1 MTIKTN
7 DNFFGNYEQDKKLA
21 KNREKEFSLTLSDY
35 VAKGGKF
42 LSFLPD
48 SQGKYDDLIIS
59 TRMQDDG
66 LCVQTGNFIGSFSHN
81 GIDIEINSRFSN
93 KFLERMLNFAN
104 DIYIDDV
111 SIGKS
116 IDAKENLSKIII
128 YYLFIQTLECAFL
141 LGLPKEYKDKSY
153 HEAKVMGKVDVAKF
167 IKNDIPFAGKI
178 SSANRE
184 RQDIG
189 DIVLVL
195 HKALKI
201 VQKEAKGL
209 IRPVVNALNYLSEIR
224 ESRLVTPNVVHNA
237 LNSKALHNPIYAPY
251 KKVLE
256 YAKLIIENED
266 AGTKS
271 NGKQNLGFLVDVA
284 ELFEIY
290 MCKLLQ
296 KEFKD
301 WSVTS
306 PKIELYKDNFFERKI
321 IPDIVM
327 SNSDKVLVFDTK
339 YKRMNMRG
347 KDQYGLGDVDRN
359 DFFQINTYM
368 SYYKNQGKNIVAG
381 GLLYPMEK
389 FSRDRCHSHSW
400 FGNLNTKFIV
410 DGIELVNLNESSIEE
425 IKIKE
430 NEFISRVK
438 EYIYQFKDIKLS

>member
-1 MTIKTN
+1 MAIKIS

-21 KNREKEFSLTLSDY
+21 KNREKEFSLTLSGY

-48 SQGKYDDLIIS
+48 SQGKDDELIIS

-66 LCVQTGNFIGSFSHN
+66 FYVQTGNFIGSFSHN

-128 YYLFIQTLECAFL
+128 YYLFIQTLERAFL
-141 LGLPKEYKDKSY
+141 LGLPKGYKDKSH

-167 IKNDIPFAGKI
+167 IKTDVPFAGKI

-195 HKALKI
+195 YKALKI

-224 ESRLVTPNVVHNA
+224 ESRLVTPNIVHNA

-256 YAKLIIENED
+256 YAKLIIENEK
-266 AGTKS
+266 AGIKGT
-271 NGKQNLGFLVDVA
+271 GKQNLGFIVNVA

-290 MCKLLQ
+290 MRKLLQ

-306 PKIELYKDNFFERKI
+306 PKIELYKDKFFTRKI

-327 SNSDKVLVFDTK
+327 SSGDKVLVFDTK
-339 YKRMNMRG
+339 YKRMNMQG

-368 SYYKNQGKNIVAG
+368 SYYQNQGKNIVAG

-389 FSRDRCHSHSW
+389 FSRDRCHSYSW
-400 FGNLNTKFIV
+400 LGNLNTKFIV

-438 EYIYQFKDIKLS
+438 DIKL

>member
-1 MTIKTN
+1 MAIKIS

-48 SQGKYDDLIIS
+48 SQDKDDELIIS

-66 LCVQTGNFIGSFSHN
+66 LYVQTGNFIGSFSHN
-81 GIDIEINSRFSN
+81 GIDIEISSRFSN

-104 DIYIDDV
+104 DIYVDDV
-111 SIGKS
+111 SLGKS

-128 YYLFIQTLECAFL
+128 YYLFIQTLERAFL

-167 IKNDIPFAGKI
+167 IKNNIPFAGKI

-184 RQDIG
+184 RQDTG

-256 YAKLIIENED
+256 YASLIIENEK
-266 AGTKS
+266 AGIKGT
-271 NGKQNLGFLVDVA
+271 GKQNLGFIVNVA

-290 MCKLLQ
+290 MRKLLQ

-301 WSVTS
+301 WSVAS
-306 PKIELYKDNFFERKI
+306 PKIELYKDKFFERKI

-368 SYYKNQGKNIVAG
+368 SYYQNQGKNIVAG

-389 FSRDRCHSHSW
+389 FSRDRCHSYSW
-400 FGNLNTKFIV
+400 FENLNTKFIV
-410 DGIELVNLNESSIEE
+410 DGIELANLNESSIDE

-430 NEFISRVK
+430 NEFISR
-438 EYIYQFKDIKLS
+438 IKDIKL

>member
-1 MTIKTN
+1 MAIVTN
-7 DNFFGNYEQDKKLA
+7 DNFFGNYEQDKKLQ
-21 KNREKEFSLTLSDY
+21 KKEKSEFSLTLSDY
-35 VAKGGKF
+35 TANGGKF

-48 SQGKYDDLIIS
+48 SKEKEDELIIN

-66 LCVQTGNFIGSFSHN
+66 LYVQTGNYIGSFSHN
-81 GIDIEINSRFSN
+81 DIDIEINSRFSN
-93 KFLERMLNFAN
+93 KFLERMLNYAN

-111 SIGKS
+111 SLGKS
-116 IDAKENLSKIII
+116 VDAKENLSKIII
-128 YYLFIQTLECAFL
+128 YYLFIQTLERAFL
-141 LGLPKEYKDKSY
+141 LGLPKEYKDKNY

-167 IKNDIPFAGKI
+167 IKSDIPFTGKI
-178 SSANRE
+178 SSTNRE
-184 RQDIG
+184 RQDMG
-189 DIVLVL
+189 DIVLLL

-201 VQKEAKGL
+201 VQKESKEL
-209 IRPVVNALNYLSEIR
+209 IKPVINTLSYLNEIR
-224 ESRLVTPNVVHNA
+224 EPRLVTPNVIHNA
-237 LNSKALHNPIYAPY
+237 LNSKALHNPIYTPY

-290 MCKLLQ
+290 IRKLLQ

-306 PKIELYKDNFFERKI
+306 PKIELYKDKFFARKI

-327 SNSDKVLVFDTK
+327 SSGDQVLVFDTK
-339 YKRMNMRG
+339 YKRMNMQG

-368 SYYKNQGKNIVAG
+368 SYYQNQGKNVIAG
-381 GLLYPMEK
+381 GLLYPMDK
-389 FSRDRCHSHSW
+389 FSRDRCHNHSW
-400 FGNLNTKFIV
+400 FENLNTKFIV
-410 DGIELVNLNESSIEE
+410 DGIELTNLNEPSIDD
-425 IKIKE
+425 IKNKE
-430 NEFISRVK
+430 NEFISRIK
-438 EYIYQFKDIKLS
+438 EYIY

>member
-1 MTIKTN
+1 
-7 DNFFGNYEQDKKLA
+7 
-21 KNREKEFSLTLSDY
+21 
-35 VAKGGKF
+35 
-42 LSFLPD
+42 
-48 SQGKYDDLIIS
+48 
-59 TRMQDDG
+59 MQDDG
-66 LCVQTGNFIGSFSHN
+66 LYVQTGNFIGSFSHN

-104 DIYIDDV
+104 DIYVDDV
-111 SIGKS
+111 SLGKS
-116 IDAKENLSKIII
+116 IDAKKNFSKIVI
-128 YYLFIQTLECAFL
+128 YYLFIQTLERAFL
-141 LGLPKEYKDKSY
+141 LGLPKKYKDKSY
-153 HEAKVMGKVDVAKF
+153 HEAKVMGKVDMAKF

-189 DIVLVL
+189 DIVLLL
-195 HKALKI
+195 HKTLKI
-201 VQKEAKGL
+201 VQKESKEL
-209 IRPVVNALNYLSEIR
+209 IRPVINALSCLNEIR
-224 ESRLVTPNVVHNA
+224 EPRLITPNVIHNA
-237 LNSKALHNPIYAPY
+237 LNSKALHNPIYTPY

-256 YAKLIIENED
+256 YAKLIIEN
-266 AGTKS
+266 TKS
-271 NGKQNLGFLVDVA
+271 NGKQNFGFLVDVA

-290 MCKLLQ
+290 IRKLLQ

-306 PKIELYKDNFFERKI
+306 PKIELYKDKFFARKI

-327 SNSDKVLVFDTK
+327 SSGDKVLVFDTK

-368 SYYKNQGKNIVAG
+368 SYYQNQSKKVIAG
-381 GLLYPMEK
+381 GLLYPMEM

-400 FGNLNTKFIV
+400 FENLNTKFIV
-410 DGIELVNLNESSIEE
+410 DGIELTNLNEPSIDE

-430 NEFISRVK
+430 NKFISRIK
-438 EYIYQFKDIKLS
+438 EYIY

>member
-1 MTIKTN
+1 MAIVVN
-7 DNFFGNYEQDKKLA
+7 DNFCGNYEQDKKLQ
-21 KNREKEFSLTLSDY
+21 KKEKTEYSLTLSDY
-35 VAKGGKF
+35 TANGGKF

-48 SQGKYDDLIIS
+48 SKEKEDELIIN

-66 LCVQTGNFIGSFSHN
+66 LYVQTGNFIGSFSHN

-104 DIYIDDV
+104 DIYVDDV
-111 SIGKS
+111 SLGKS
-116 IDAKENLSKIII
+116 IDAKKNLSKIVI
-128 YYLFIQTLECAFL
+128 YYLFIQTLERAFL
-141 LGLPKEYKDKSY
+141 LGLPKEYKDKNY
-153 HEAKVMGKVDVAKF
+153 HEAKVMSKVDMAKF

-195 HKALKI
+195 YKALKI
-201 VQKEAKGL
+201 VQKESKEL
-209 IRPVVNALNYLSEIR
+209 IKPVINALSYLNEIR
-224 ESRLVTPNVVHNA
+224 GPRLVTPNVIHNA
-237 LNSKALHNPIYAPY
+237 LNSKALHNPIYTPY

-256 YAKLIIENED
+256 YAKLIIEN
-266 AGTKS
+266 TKS
-271 NGKQNLGFLVDVA
+271 NGKQNFGFLVDVA

-290 MCKLLQ
+290 IRKLLQ

-306 PKIELYKDNFFERKI
+306 PKIELYKDKFFARKI

-327 SNSDKVLVFDTK
+327 SSGDKVLVFDTK

-368 SYYKNQGKNIVAG
+368 SYYQNQSKKVIAG
-381 GLLYPMEK
+381 GLLYPMEM

-400 FGNLNTKFIV
+400 FENLNTKFIV
-410 DGIELVNLNESSIEE
+410 DGIELTNLNEPSIDE

-430 NEFISRVK
+430 NKFISRIK
-438 EYIYQFKDIKLS
+438 EYIY

>member
-1 MTIKTN
+1 MAIVIN
-7 DNFFGNYEQDKKLA
+7 DNFFGNYEQDKKLQ
-21 KNREKEFSLTLSDY
+21 KKEKTEFSLTLSEY
-35 VAKGGKF
+35 VANGGKF

-48 SQGKYDDLIIS
+48 SKEKEDEFIIS
-59 TRMQDDG
+59 TKKQDDG
-66 LCVQTGNFIGSFSHN
+66 LYVQAGNFIGSFIHN

-104 DIYIDDV
+104 DIYVDDV
-111 SIGKS
+111 SLGKS
-116 IDAKENLSKIII
+116 IDAKKNLSRIVI
-128 YYLFIQTLECAFL
+128 YYLFIQALERAFL

-153 HEAKVMGKVDVAKF
+153 HEAKVMGKVDMAKF
-167 IKNDIPFAGKI
+167 IKKDVPFAGKI
-178 SSANRE
+178 SSTNRE

-189 DIVLVL
+189 DIVLLL

-201 VQKEAKGL
+201 VQKESKEL
-209 IRPVVNALNYLSEIR
+209 IKPVINTLSYLNEIR
-224 ESRLVTPNVVHNA
+224 ESRLVTPNVIHNA

-266 AGTKS
+266 SGTKS

-290 MCKLLQ
+290 IRKLLQ

-306 PKIELYKDNFFERKI
+306 PKIELYKDKFFARKI

-327 SNSDKVLVFDTK
+327 GSGDQVLVFDTK
-339 YKRMNMRG
+339 YKRMNMQG

-368 SYYKNQGKNIVAG
+368 SYYQNQGKNVIAG
-381 GLLYPMEK
+381 GLLYPMNK
-389 FSRDRCHSHSW
+389 FSIDRCHSHSW
-400 FGNLNTKFIV
+400 FENLNTKFIV
-410 DGIELVNLNESSIEE
+410 DGIELTNLNEPSIDK

-430 NEFISRVK
+430 NEFISRIK
-438 EYIYQFKDIKLS
+438 EYIY

>member
-1 MTIKTN
+1 MAIKIS

-21 KNREKEFSLTLSDY
+21 KNREKEFSLTLSGY

-42 LSFLPD
+42 ISFLPD
-48 SQGKYDDLIIS
+48 SQGKDDELIIS

-66 LCVQTGNFIGSFSHN
+66 FYVQTGNFIGSFSHN

-128 YYLFIQTLECAFL
+128 YYLFIQTLERAFL
-141 LGLPKEYKDKSY
+141 LGLPKGYKDKSH

-167 IKNDIPFAGKI
+167 IKTDVPFAGKI

-184 RQDIG
+184 RQDID

-195 HKALKI
+195 YKALKI
-201 VQKEAKGL
+201 VQKEAEGL

-256 YAKLIIENED
+256 YAKLIIENEK
-266 AGTKS
+266 AGIKGT
-271 NGKQNLGFLVDVA
+271 GKQNLGFIVNVA

-290 MCKLLQ
+290 MRKLLQ

-306 PKIELYKDNFFERKI
+306 PKIELYKDKFFTRKI

-327 SNSDKVLVFDTK
+327 SSGDKVLVFDTK
-339 YKRMNMRG
+339 YKRMNMQG

-368 SYYKNQGKNIVAG
+368 SYYQNQGKNIVAG

-389 FSRDRCHSHSW
+389 FSRDRCHSYSW
-400 FGNLNTKFIV
+400 LENLNTKFIV

-438 EYIYQFKDIKLS
+438 DIKL

>member
-1 MTIKTN
+1 MAIKIS

-21 KNREKEFSLTLSDY
+21 KNREKEFILTLSDY

-48 SQGKYDDLIIS
+48 SQGKDDELIIS

-66 LCVQTGNFIGSFSHN
+66 LYVQTGNFIGSFSHN

-111 SIGKS
+111 SLGKS
-116 IDAKENLSKIII
+116 IDAKKNLSKIVIH
-128 YYLFIQTLECAFL
+128 YLFIQALERVFL

-153 HEAKVMGKVDVAKF
+153 HEAKVMGKVDMAKF
-167 IKNDIPFAGKI
+167 IKKDVPFAGKI
-178 SSANRE
+178 SSTNRE
-184 RQDIG
+184 RQEIG

-201 VQKEAKGL
+201 VQKESKEL
-209 IRPVVNALNYLSEIR
+209 IKPVINTLSYLNEIR
-224 ESRLVTPNVVHNA
+224 EPRFVTPNVVHNA
-237 LNSKALHNPIYAPY
+237 LNSKALHNPIYTPY

-256 YAKLIIENED
+256 YASLIIENED

-290 MCKLLQ
+290 MRKLLQ

-301 WSVTS
+301 WSVNS
-306 PKIELYKDNFFERKI
+306 PKIELYKDKFFARKI

-327 SNSDKVLVFDTK
+327 SSGDKVLVFDTK

-347 KDQYGLGDVDRN
+347 KDQYGLGDIDRN

-368 SYYKNQGKNIVAG
+368 SYYQNQGKNVVVG
-381 GLLYPMEK
+381 GLLYPMDK
-389 FSRDRCHSHSW
+389 FSKDRCHSYSW

-410 DGIELVNLNESSIEE
+410 DGIELANLNESSIDE

-430 NEFISRVK
+430 NEFISRIK
-438 EYIYQFKDIKLS
+438 EYIY

>member
-1 MTIKTN
+1 MAIVIN
-7 DNFFGNYEQDKKLA
+7 DNFFGNYEQDKKLQ
-21 KNREKEFSLTLSDY
+21 KKEKTEFSLTLSEY
-35 VAKGGKF
+35 VANGGKF

-48 SQGKYDDLIIS
+48 SKEKEDEFIIS
-59 TRMQDDG
+59 TKKQDDG
-66 LCVQTGNFIGSFSHN
+66 LYVQTGNFIGSFIHN

-104 DIYIDDV
+104 DIYVDDV
-111 SIGKS
+111 SLGKS
-116 IDAKENLSKIII
+116 IDAKKNLSRIVI
-128 YYLFIQTLECAFL
+128 YYLFIQALERAFL

-153 HEAKVMGKVDVAKF
+153 HEAKVMGKVDMAKF
-167 IKNDIPFAGKI
+167 IKKDVPFAGKI
-178 SSANRE
+178 SSTNRE

-189 DIVLVL
+189 DIVLLL

-201 VQKEAKGL
+201 VQKESKEL
-209 IRPVVNALNYLSEIR
+209 IKPVINTLSYLNEIR
-224 ESRLVTPNVVHNA
+224 EPRLVTPNVIHNA

-266 AGTKS
+266 SGTKS

-290 MCKLLQ
+290 IRKLLQ

-306 PKIELYKDNFFERKI
+306 PKIELYKDKFFARKI

-327 SNSDKVLVFDTK
+327 SHGDKVLVFDTK
-339 YKRMNMRG
+339 YKRMSMLG

-368 SYYKNQGKNIVAG
+368 SYYQNQGRNVIAG
-381 GLLYPMEK
+381 GLLYPMNK
-389 FSRDRCHSHSW
+389 FSIDRCHSHYW
-400 FGNLNTKFIV
+400 FENLNTKFIV
-410 DGIELVNLNESSIEE
+410 DGIELTNLNEPSIDE

-430 NEFISRVK
+430 NEFISRIK
-438 EYIYQFKDIKLS
+438 EYIY

>member
-1 MTIKTN
+1 MAIVIN
-7 DNFFGNYEQDKKLA
+7 DNFFGNYEQDKKLQ
-21 KNREKEFSLTLSDY
+21 KKEKTEFSLTLSEY
-35 VAKGGKF
+35 VANGGKF

-48 SQGKYDDLIIS
+48 SKEKEDEFIIS
-59 TRMQDDG
+59 TKKQDDG
-66 LCVQTGNFIGSFSHN
+66 LYVQTGNFIGSFIHN

-104 DIYIDDV
+104 DIYVDDV
-111 SIGKS
+111 SLGKS
-116 IDAKENLSKIII
+116 IDAKKNLSRIVI
-128 YYLFIQTLECAFL
+128 YYLFIQALERAFL

-153 HEAKVMGKVDVAKF
+153 HEAKVMGKVDMAKF
-167 IKNDIPFAGKI
+167 IKKDVPFAGKI
-178 SSANRE
+178 SSTNRE

-189 DIVLVL
+189 DIVLLL

-201 VQKEAKGL
+201 VQKESKEL
-209 IRPVVNALNYLSEIR
+209 IKPVINTLSYLNEIR
-224 ESRLVTPNVVHNA
+224 EPRLVTPNVIHNA

-266 AGTKS
+266 SGTKS

-290 MCKLLQ
+290 IRKLLQ

-306 PKIELYKDNFFERKI
+306 PKIELYKDKFFARKI
-321 IPDIVM
+321 ISDIVM
-327 SNSDKVLVFDTK
+327 SNGDKVLVFDTK
-339 YKRMNMRG
+339 YKRMSMLG

-368 SYYKNQGKNIVAG
+368 SYYQNQGRNVIAG
-381 GLLYPMEK
+381 GLLYPMNK
-389 FSRDRCHSHSW
+389 FSIDRCHSHYW
-400 FGNLNTKFIV
+400 FENLNTKFIV
-410 DGIELVNLNESSIEE
+410 DGIELTNLNEPSIDE

-430 NEFISRVK
+430 NEFISRIK
-438 EYIYQFKDIKLS
+438 EYIY

>member
-1 MTIKTN
+1 MAILKN
-7 DNFFGNYEQDKKLA
+7 YNFFVNYEQDKKLQ
-21 KNREKEFSLTLSDY
+21 KKEKAEFSLTLSDY
-35 VAKGGKF
+35 TANGGKF

-48 SQGKYDDLIIS
+48 SKEKEDELIIN

-66 LCVQTGNFIGSFSHN
+66 LYVQTGNYIGSFSHN

-111 SIGKS
+111 SLGKS
-116 IDAKENLSKIII
+116 IDAKKNLSKIVI
-128 YYLFIQTLECAFL
+128 YYLFIQALERVFL

-153 HEAKVMGKVDVAKF
+153 HEAKVMGKVDMAKF
-167 IKNDIPFAGKI
+167 IKKDIPFAGKI
-178 SSANRE
+178 SSTNRE
-184 RQDIG
+184 RQEIG

-201 VQKEAKGL
+201 VQKESKEL
-209 IRPVVNALNYLSEIR
+209 IKQVINTLSYLNEIR
-224 ESRLVTPNVVHNA
+224 EPRFVTPNVVHNA
-237 LNSKALHNPIYAPY
+237 LNSKALHNPIYTPY

-256 YAKLIIENED
+256 YASLIIENED

-290 MCKLLQ
+290 MRKLLQ
-296 KEFKD
+296 KEFKG
-301 WSVTS
+301 WSVNS
-306 PKIELYKDNFFERKI
+306 PKIELYKDKFFERKI

-327 SNSDKVLVFDTK
+327 SSSDKVLVFDTK
-339 YKRMNMRG
+339 YKRMNMHG

-368 SYYKNQGKNIVAG
+368 SYYQNQGKNVIAG
-381 GLLYPMEK
+381 GLLYPMDK
-389 FSRDRCHSHSW
+389 FSRDVCHSHSW
-400 FGNLNTKFIV
+400 FENLNTKFIV
-410 DGIELVNLNESSIEE
+410 DGIELTNLSESSIEE

-430 NEFISRVK
+430 NEFISRIK
-438 EYIYQFKDIKLS
+438 EYIY

>member
-1 MTIKTN
+1 MAIKIS

-21 KNREKEFSLTLSDY
+21 KNREKEFILTLSDY
-35 VAKGGKF
+35 VSKGGKF

-48 SQGKYDDLIIS
+48 SQGKDDELIIS

-66 LCVQTGNFIGSFSHN
+66 LYVQTGNFIGSFSHN

-111 SIGKS
+111 SLGKS

-128 YYLFIQTLECAFL
+128 YYLFIQTLERAFL
-141 LGLPKEYKDKSY
+141 LGLPKGYKDKSY

-167 IKNDIPFAGKI
+167 IKTDISFGGKI
-178 SSANRE
+178 SSTNRE

-195 HKALKI
+195 YKALKI
-201 VQKEAKGL
+201 VQKEAKEL
-209 IRPVVNALNYLSEIR
+209 IKPVVNALNYLCEIR
-224 ESRLVTPNVVHNA
+224 ESRLVTPSVVHNA
-237 LNSKALHNPIYAPY
+237 LNSKSLHNPIYAPY

-256 YAKLIIENED
+256 YASLIIENEK
-266 AGTKS
+266 AGIKGT
-271 NGKQNLGFLVDVA
+271 GRQNLGFIVNVA

-290 MCKLLQ
+290 MRKLLQ

-306 PKIELYKDNFFERKI
+306 PKIELYKDKFFARKI
-321 IPDIVM
+321 IPDIVIG
-327 SNSDKVLVFDTK
+327 SGDKVLVFDTK
-339 YKRMNMRG
+339 YKRMNMQG

-368 SYYKNQGKNIVAG
+368 SYYQNQGKNVIAG
-381 GLLYPMEK
+381 GLLYPMDK
-389 FSRDRCHSHSW
+389 FSRDGCHSHSW
-400 FGNLNTKFIV
+400 FDNLNTKFIV
-410 DGIELVNLNESSIEE
+410 DGIELANLSEFSIEE

-430 NEFISRVK
+430 NELISRIK
-438 EYIYQFKDIKLS
+438 EYIY

>member
-1 MTIKTN
+1 MAIVIN
-7 DNFFGNYEQDKKLA
+7 DNFFGNYEQDKKLQ
-21 KNREKEFSLTLSDY
+21 KKEKTEFSLTLSEY
-35 VAKGGKF
+35 VANGGKF
-42 LSFLPD
+42 LSFLPESKEKED
-48 SQGKYDDLIIS
+48 ELIIS

-66 LCVQTGNFIGSFSHN
+66 LYVQTGNFIGSFSHN
-81 GIDIEINSRFSN
+81 GIDIEISSRFSN

-104 DIYIDDV
+104 NIYVDDV
-111 SIGKS
+111 SLGKS
-116 IDAKENLSKIII
+116 IDAKKNLSKIVI
-128 YYLFIQTLECAFL
+128 YYLFIQTLERAFL

-153 HEAKVMGKVDVAKF
+153 HEAKVMGKVDMAKF
-167 IKNDIPFAGKI
+167 IKKDVPFAGKI
-178 SSANRE
+178 SSTNRE

-189 DIVLVL
+189 NIVLVL

-201 VQKEAKGL
+201 VQKESKEL
-209 IRPVVNALNYLSEIR
+209 IKPVINTLSYLNETR
-224 ESRLVTPNVVHNA
+224 ESRLVTPNVINNA
-237 LNSKALHNPIYAPY
+237 LNSRALYNPIYAPY
-251 KKVLE
+251 KKILE

-266 AGTKS
+266 TGTKS

-290 MCKLLQ
+290 IRKLLQ

-306 PKIELYKDNFFERKI
+306 PKIELYKDKFFARKI

-327 SNSDKVLVFDTK
+327 SSGDKVLVFDTK
-339 YKRMNMRG
+339 YKRMNIRG

-368 SYYKNQGKNIVAG
+368 SYYQNQGKKVIAG
-381 GLLYPMEK
+381 GLLYPMDK

-400 FGNLNTKFIV
+400 FENLNTKFIV
-410 DGIELVNLNESSIEE
+410 DGIELTNLNGPSIEE

-430 NEFISRVK
+430 NEFISRIK
-438 EYIYQFKDIKLS
+438 EYIY

>member
-1 MTIKTN
+1 MAIKIS

-21 KNREKEFSLTLSDY
+21 KNREKEFILTLSDY
-35 VAKGGKF
+35 VSKGGKF

-48 SQGKYDDLIIS
+48 SQGKDDELIIS

-66 LCVQTGNFIGSFSHN
+66 LYVQTGNFIGSFSHN

-111 SIGKS
+111 SLGKS

-128 YYLFIQTLECAFL
+128 YYLFIQTLERAFL
-141 LGLPKEYKDKSY
+141 LGLPKGYKDKSY

-167 IKNDIPFAGKI
+167 IKTDISFGGKI
-178 SSANRE
+178 SSTNRE

-195 HKALKI
+195 YKALKI
-201 VQKEAKGL
+201 VQKEAKEL
-209 IRPVVNALNYLSEIR
+209 IKPVVNALNYLCEIR
-224 ESRLVTPNVVHNA
+224 ESRLVTPSVVHNA
-237 LNSKALHNPIYAPY
+237 LNSKSLHNPIYAPY

-256 YAKLIIENED
+256 YASLIIENEK
-266 AGTKS
+266 AGIKGT
-271 NGKQNLGFLVDVA
+271 GRQNLGFIVNVA

-290 MCKLLQ
+290 MRKLLQ

-306 PKIELYKDNFFERKI
+306 PKIELYKDKFFARKI
-321 IPDIVM
+321 IPDIVIG
-327 SNSDKVLVFDTK
+327 SGDKVLVFDTK
-339 YKRMNMRG
+339 YKRMNMQG

-359 DFFQINTYM
+359 AFFQINTYI
-368 SYYKNQGKNIVAG
+368 SYYQNQGKNVIAG
-381 GLLYPMEK
+381 GLLYPMDK
-389 FSRDRCHSHSW
+389 FSRDGCHSHSW
-400 FGNLNTKFIV
+400 FDNLNTKFIV
-410 DGIELVNLNESSIEE
+410 DGIELANLSEFSIEE

-430 NEFISRVK
+430 NELISRIK
-438 EYIYQFKDIKLS
+438 EYIY

>member
-1 MTIKTN
+1 MAIVTN
-7 DNFFGNYEQDKKLA
+7 DNFFGNYEQDKKLQ
-21 KNREKEFSLTLSDY
+21 KKEKSEFSLTLSDY
-35 VAKGGKF
+35 TANGGKF

-48 SQGKYDDLIIS
+48 SKEKEDELIIN

-66 LCVQTGNFIGSFSHN
+66 LYVQTGNYIGSFSHN
-81 GIDIEINSRFSN
+81 DIDIEINSRFSN
-93 KFLERMLNFAN
+93 KFLERMLNYAN

-111 SIGKS
+111 SLGKS
-116 IDAKENLSKIII
+116 VDAKENLSKIII
-128 YYLFIQTLECAFL
+128 YYLFIQTLERAFL
-141 LGLPKEYKDKSY
+141 LGLPKEYKDKNY

-167 IKNDIPFAGKI
+167 IKSDIPFAGKI
-178 SSANRE
+178 SSTNRE
-184 RQDIG
+184 RQDMG
-189 DIVLVL
+189 DIVLLL

-201 VQKEAKGL
+201 VQKESKEL
-209 IRPVVNALNYLSEIR
+209 IKPVINTLSYLNEIR
-224 ESRLVTPNVVHNA
+224 EPRLVTPNVIHNA
-237 LNSKALHNPIYAPY
+237 LNSKALHNPIYTPY

-290 MCKLLQ
+290 IRKLLQ

-306 PKIELYKDNFFERKI
+306 PKIELYKDKFFARKI

-327 SNSDKVLVFDTK
+327 SSGDQVLVFDTK
-339 YKRMNMRG
+339 YKRMNMQG

-368 SYYKNQGKNIVAG
+368 SYYQNQGKNVIAG
-381 GLLYPMEK
+381 GLLYPMDK
-389 FSRDRCHSHSW
+389 FSRDRCHNHSW
-400 FGNLNTKFIV
+400 FENLNTKFIV
-410 DGIELVNLNESSIEE
+410 DGIELTNLNEPSIDD
-425 IKIKE
+425 IKNKE
-430 NEFISRVK
+430 NEFISRIK
-438 EYIYQFKDIKLS
+438 EYIY

>member
-1 MTIKTN
+1 MTIKTS
-7 DNFFGNYEQDKKLA
+7 DNFCGNYEQDKKLQ
-21 KNREKEFSLTLSDY
+21 KKEKTEFSLTLTDY
-35 VAKGGKF
+35 AANGGKF
-42 LSFLPD
+42 LSFLPESKEKED
-48 SQGKYDDLIIS
+48 ELIIS
-59 TRMQDDG
+59 TKKQDDG
-66 LCVQTGNFIGSFSHN
+66 LYVQTGNFIGSLSHN
-81 GIDIEINSRFSN
+81 GIEIEISSRFSN

-104 DIYIDDV
+104 DIYVDDV
-111 SIGKS
+111 SLGKS
-116 IDAKENLSKIII
+116 IDAKKNLSKIVI
-128 YYLFIQTLECAFL
+128 YYLFIQTLERAFL

-153 HEAKVMGKVDVAKF
+153 HEAKVVGKVDMAKF

-178 SSANRE
+178 SSVNRE

-189 DIVLVL
+189 DIVLLL

-201 VQKEAKGL
+201 VQKESKEL
-209 IRPVVNALNYLSEIR
+209 IKPVINTLSYLNEIR
-224 ESRLVTPNVVHNA
+224 EPRLVAPNVVHNA

-290 MCKLLQ
+290 IRKLLQ

-306 PKIELYKDNFFERKI
+306 PKIELYKDKFFARKI

-327 SNSDKVLVFDTK
+327 SSGDQVLVFDTK
-339 YKRMNMRG
+339 YKRMNMLG

-368 SYYKNQGKNIVAG
+368 SYYQNQGKKVIAG
-381 GLLYPMEK
+381 GLLYPMDK

-400 FGNLNTKFIV
+400 FENLNTKFIV
-410 DGIELVNLNESSIEE
+410 DGIGLANLSESSIEE

-430 NEFISRVK
+430 NEFISRIK
-438 EYIYQFKDIKLS
+438 EYIY

>member
-1 MTIKTN
+1 MAIKIS

-21 KNREKEFSLTLSDY
+21 KDREKEFSLTLSDY
-35 VAKGGKF
+35 IAKGGKF

-48 SQGKYDDLIIS
+48 SQGKDDELIIS
-59 TRMQDDG
+59 IRMQDDG
-66 LCVQTGNFIGSFSHN
+66 LYVQTGNFIGSFSHN
-81 GIDIEINSRFSN
+81 GIDIEIHSRFSN

-111 SIGKS
+111 SLGKS
-116 IDAKENLSKIII
+116 IDAKENLSKIVI
-128 YYLFIQTLECAFL
+128 YYLFIQALERAFL
-141 LGLPKEYKDKSY
+141 LGLPKEYKGKNY
-153 HEAKVMGKVDVAKF
+153 HEAKVMGKVDMAKF
-167 IKNDIPFAGKI
+167 IKKDVPFAGKI
-178 SSANRE
+178 SSTNRE
-184 RQDIG
+184 RQDIS

-201 VQKEAKGL
+201 VQKESKEL
-209 IRPVVNALNYLSEIR
+209 IKPAINTLSYLNEIR
-224 ESRLVTPNVVHNA
+224 EPRLVTPNVIYNA
-237 LNSKALHNPIYAPY
+237 LNSKAQHNPIYAPY

-290 MCKLLQ
+290 MRKLLQ

-306 PKIELYKDNFFERKI
+306 PKIELYKDKFFARKI

-327 SNSDKVLVFDTK
+327 SNGDKVLVLDTK
-339 YKRMNMRG
+339 YKRMSMLG

-368 SYYKNQGKNIVAG
+368 SYYQNQGRNVIAG
-381 GLLYPMEK
+381 GLLYPMNK
-389 FSRDRCHSHSW
+389 FSIDRCHSHSW
-400 FGNLNTKFIV
+400 FENLNTKFIV
-410 DGIELVNLNESSIEE
+410 DGIELTNLNEPSIDE

-430 NEFISRVK
+430 NEFISRIK
-438 EYIYQFKDIKLS
+438 EYIY

>member
-1 MTIKTN
+1 MTIKIN

-21 KNREKEFSLTLSDY
+21 KNREKEFILTLSDY

-48 SQGKYDDLIIS
+48 SQGKDDELIIS

-66 LCVQTGNFIGSFSHN
+66 LYVQTGNFIGSFSHN

-111 SIGKS
+111 SLGKS

-128 YYLFIQTLECAFL
+128 YYLFIQTLERAFL
-141 LGLPKEYKDKSY
+141 LGLPKGYKDKSY

-167 IKNDIPFAGKI
+167 IKTDIPFGGKI
-178 SSANRE
+178 SSTNRE

-195 HKALKI
+195 YKALKI
-201 VQKEAKGL
+201 VQKEAKEL
-209 IRPVVNALNYLSEIR
+209 IKPVVNALNYLCEIR
-224 ESRLVTPNVVHNA
+224 ESRLVTPSVVHNA
-237 LNSKALHNPIYAPY
+237 LNSKSLHNPIYAPY

-256 YAKLIIENED
+256 YASLIIENEK
-266 AGTKS
+266 AGIKGT
-271 NGKQNLGFLVDVA
+271 GRQNLGFIVNVA

-290 MCKLLQ
+290 MRKLLQ

-306 PKIELYKDNFFERKI
+306 PKIELYKDKFFARKI
-321 IPDIVM
+321 IPDIVIG
-327 SNSDKVLVFDTK
+327 SGDKVLVFDTK
-339 YKRMNMRG
+339 YKRMNMQG

-368 SYYKNQGKNIVAG
+368 SYYQNQGKNVIAG
-381 GLLYPMEK
+381 GLLYPMDK
-389 FSRDRCHSHSW
+389 FSRDGCHSHSW
-400 FGNLNTKFIV
+400 FDNLNTKFIV
-410 DGIELVNLNESSIEE
+410 DGIELANLSESSIEE

-430 NEFISRVK
+430 NELISRMK
-438 EYIYQFKDIKLS
+438 EYLY

>member
-1 MTIKTN
+1 MAIKIS

-21 KNREKEFSLTLSDY
+21 KNREKEFILTLSDY

-48 SQGKYDDLIIS
+48 SQGKDDELIIS

-66 LCVQTGNFIGSFSHN
+66 LYVQTGNFIGSFSHN

-111 SIGKS
+111 SLGKS

-128 YYLFIQTLECAFL
+128 YYLFIQTLERAFL
-141 LGLPKEYKDKSY
+141 LGLPKGYKDKSY

-167 IKNDIPFAGKI
+167 IKTDISFGGKI
-178 SSANRE
+178 SSTNRE

-195 HKALKI
+195 YKALKI
-201 VQKEAKGL
+201 VQKEAKEL
-209 IRPVVNALNYLSEIR
+209 IKPVVNALNYLCEIR
-224 ESRLVTPNVVHNA
+224 ESRLVTPSVVHNA
-237 LNSKALHNPIYAPY
+237 LNSKSLHNPIYAPY
-251 KKVLE
+251 KKVLK
-256 YAKLIIENED
+256 YASLIIENEK
-266 AGTKS
+266 AGIKGT
-271 NGKQNLGFLVDVA
+271 GRQNLGFIVNVA

-290 MCKLLQ
+290 MRKLLQ

-306 PKIELYKDNFFERKI
+306 PKIELYKDKFFARKI
-321 IPDIVM
+321 IPDIVIG
-327 SNSDKVLVFDTK
+327 SGDKVLVFDTK
-339 YKRMNMRG
+339 YKRMNMQG

-368 SYYKNQGKNIVAG
+368 SYYQNQGKNVIAG
-381 GLLYPMEK
+381 GLLYPMDK
-389 FSRDRCHSHSW
+389 FSRDGCHSHSW
-400 FGNLNTKFIV
+400 FDNLNTKFIV
-410 DGIELVNLNESSIEE
+410 DGIELANLSEFSIEE

-430 NEFISRVK
+430 NELISRIK
-438 EYIYQFKDIKLS
+438 EYIY

>member
-1 MTIKTN
+1 MTIKIS

-35 VAKGGKF
+35 IAKGGKF

-48 SQGKYDDLIIS
+48 SQGKDDELIIS

-66 LCVQTGNFIGSFSHN
+66 LYIQTGNFIGNFSHN

-104 DIYIDDV
+104 DIYVDDV
-111 SIGKS
+111 SLGKS

-128 YYLFIQTLECAFL
+128 YYLFIQTLERAFL
-141 LGLPKEYKDKSY
+141 LGLPKKYKDKNY

-167 IKNDIPFAGKI
+167 IKTDVPFAGKI

-184 RQDIG
+184 RQEIG

-290 MCKLLQ
+290 MRKLLQ

-301 WSVTS
+301 WSVAS
-306 PKIELYKDNFFERKI
+306 PKIELYKDKFFARKI

-327 SNSDKVLVFDTK
+327 SSSDKVLVFDTK
-339 YKRMNMRG
+339 YKRMNMQG

-368 SYYKNQGKNIVAG
+368 SYYQNQGKNVIAG
-381 GLLYPMEK
+381 GLLYPMDK
-389 FSRDRCHSHSW
+389 FSKDKCHSYSW

-410 DGIELVNLNESSIEE
+410 DGIELANLNESSIDE

-430 NEFISRVK
+430 NEFISRIK
-438 EYIYQFKDIKLS
+438 ECIC

>member
-1 MTIKTN
+1 MAIKIS

-21 KNREKEFSLTLSDY
+21 KNREKEFILTLSNY

-48 SQGKYDDLIIS
+48 SQGKDDELIIS

-66 LCVQTGNFIGSFSHN
+66 LYVQTGNFIGSFSHN

-111 SIGKS
+111 SLGKS

-128 YYLFIQTLECAFL
+128 YYLFIQTLERAFL
-141 LGLPKEYKDKSY
+141 LGLPKGYKDKSY

-167 IKNDIPFAGKI
+167 IKTDISFGGKI
-178 SSANRE
+178 SSTNRE

-195 HKALKI
+195 HKALRI
-201 VQKEAKGL
+201 VQKEAKEL
-209 IRPVVNALNYLSEIR
+209 IKPVVNALNYLCEIR
-224 ESRLVTPNVVHNA
+224 ESRLVTPSVVHNA
-237 LNSKALHNPIYAPY
+237 LNSKSLHNPIYAPY

-256 YAKLIIENED
+256 YASLIIENEK
-266 AGTKS
+266 AGIKGT
-271 NGKQNLGFLVDVA
+271 GRQNLGFIVNVA

-290 MCKLLQ
+290 MRKLLQ

-306 PKIELYKDNFFERKI
+306 PKIELYKDKFFARKI
-321 IPDIVM
+321 IPDIVIG
-327 SNSDKVLVFDTK
+327 SGDKVLVFDTK
-339 YKRMNMRG
+339 YKRMNMQG

-368 SYYKNQGKNIVAG
+368 SYYQNQGKNVIAG
-381 GLLYPMEK
+381 GLLYPMDK
-389 FSRDRCHSHSW
+389 FSRDGCHSHSC
-400 FGNLNTKFIV
+400 FDNLNTKFIV
-410 DGIELVNLNESSIEE
+410 DGIELANLSEFSIEE

-430 NEFISRVK
+430 NELISRIK
-438 EYIYQFKDIKLS
+438 EYIY

>member
-1 MTIKTN
+1 MAIAIN
-7 DNFFGNYEQDKKLA
+7 DNFFGNYEQDKKLQ
-21 KNREKEFSLTLSDY
+21 KKEKTEFSLTLSEY
-35 VAKGGKF
+35 VANGGKF
-42 LSFLPD
+42 LSFLPESKEKED
-48 SQGKYDDLIIS
+48 ELIIS

-66 LCVQTGNFIGSFSHN
+66 LYVQTGNFIGSFSHN
-81 GIDIEINSRFSN
+81 GIDIEISSRFSN

-104 DIYIDDV
+104 NIYVDDV
-111 SIGKS
+111 SLGKS
-116 IDAKENLSKIII
+116 IDAKKNLSKIVI
-128 YYLFIQTLECAFL
+128 YYLFIQTLERAFL

-153 HEAKVMGKVDVAKF
+153 HEAKVMGKVDMAKF
-167 IKNDIPFAGKI
+167 IKKDVPFAGKI
-178 SSANRE
+178 SSTNRE

-189 DIVLVL
+189 NIVLVL

-201 VQKEAKGL
+201 VQKESKEL
-209 IRPVVNALNYLSEIR
+209 IKPVINTLSYLNETR
-224 ESRLVTPNVVHNA
+224 ESRLVTPNVINNA
-237 LNSKALHNPIYAPY
+237 LNSRALYNPIYAPY
-251 KKVLE
+251 KKILE

-266 AGTKS
+266 TGTKS

-290 MCKLLQ
+290 IRKLLQ

-306 PKIELYKDNFFERKI
+306 PKIELYKDKFFARKI

-327 SNSDKVLVFDTK
+327 SSGDKVLVFDTK
-339 YKRMNMRG
+339 YKRMNIRG

-368 SYYKNQGKNIVAG
+368 SYYQNQGKKVIAG
-381 GLLYPMEK
+381 GLLYPMDK

-400 FGNLNTKFIV
+400 FENLNTKFIV
-410 DGIELVNLNESSIEE
+410 DGIELTNLNGPSIEE

-430 NEFISRVK
+430 NEFISRIK
-438 EYIYQFKDIKLS
+438 EYIY

>member
-1 MTIKTN
+1 MAIVTN
-7 DNFFGNYEQDKKLA
+7 DNFFGNYEQDKKLQ
-21 KNREKEFSLTLSDY
+21 KKEKAEFSLTLSDY
-35 VAKGGKF
+35 TANGGKF
-42 LSFLPD
+42 LSFLPESKEKED
-48 SQGKYDDLIIS
+48 ELIIS

-66 LCVQTGNFIGSFSHN
+66 LYVQTGNYIGSFSHN

-111 SIGKS
+111 SLGKS
-116 IDAKENLSKIII
+116 IDAKKNLSKIII
-128 YYLFIQTLECAFL
+128 HYLFIQALERVFL

-153 HEAKVMGKVDVAKF
+153 HEAKVMGKVDMAKF
-167 IKNDIPFAGKI
+167 IKKDVPFAGKI
-178 SSANRE
+178 SSTNRE
-184 RQDIG
+184 RQDIS
-189 DIVLVL
+189 DIVLLL

-201 VQKEAKGL
+201 VQKESKEL
-209 IRPVVNALNYLSEIR
+209 IKPVINTLSYLNETR
-224 ESRLVTPNVVHNA
+224 EQRLVTPNVVHNA
-237 LNSKALHNPIYAPY
+237 LNSKALHNPIYTPY

-256 YAKLIIENED
+256 YASLIIENED

-290 MCKLLQ
+290 MRKLLQ

-301 WSVTS
+301 WSITS
-306 PKIELYKDNFFERKI
+306 PKIELYKDKFFARKI

-327 SNSDKVLVFDTK
+327 SSGDKVLVFDTK

-347 KDQYGLGDVDRN
+347 KDQYGLGDIDRN

-368 SYYKNQGKNIVAG
+368 SYYQNQGKNVIAG
-381 GLLYPMEK
+381 GLLYPMNK
-389 FSRDRCHSHSW
+389 FSKDKCHSYSW

-410 DGIELVNLNESSIEE
+410 DGIELANLNESSIDE

-430 NEFISRVK
+430 NEFISRIK
-438 EYIYQFKDIKLS
+438 EYIY

>member
-1 MTIKTN
+1 MAIVTN
-7 DNFFGNYEQDKKLA
+7 DNFCGNYEQKKLS
-21 KNREKEFSLTLSDY
+21 KKEKKEFSLTLNNY

-48 SQGKYDDLIIS
+48 SKGKDDELIIS

-66 LCVQTGNFIGSFSHN
+66 LYVQTGNFIGSFSHN

-111 SIGKS
+111 SLGKS
-116 IDAKENLSKIII
+116 VDAKENLSKIII
-128 YYLFIQTLECAFL
+128 CYLFIQTLERAFL
-141 LGLPKEYKDKSY
+141 LGLPKEYKDKNY

-167 IKNDIPFAGKI
+167 IKSDIPFAGKI
-178 SSANRE
+178 SSTNRE
-184 RQDIG
+184 RQDMG

-195 HKALKI
+195 YKALKI
-201 VQKEAKGL
+201 VQKEAKEL
-209 IRPVVNALNYLSEIR
+209 IKPVVNALSYLSEIR

-237 LNSKALHNPIYAPY
+237 LNSKSLHNPIYAPY

-256 YAKLIIENED
+256 YASLIIENEK
-266 AGTKS
+266 AGIKGT
-271 NGKQNLGFLVDVA
+271 GKQNLGFIVNVA

-290 MCKLLQ
+290 MRKLLQ

-306 PKIELYKDNFFERKI
+306 PKIELYKDKFFTRKI

-327 SNSDKVLVFDTK
+327 SSGDKVLIFDTK
-339 YKRMNMRG
+339 YKRMNMQG

-368 SYYKNQGKNIVAG
+368 SYYQNQGKNVVAG
-381 GLLYPMEK
+381 GLLYPMDK
-389 FSRDRCHSHSW
+389 FSKVRCHSYSW

-410 DGIELVNLNESSIEE
+410 DGIELANLNESSIDE

-430 NEFISRVK
+430 NEFISR
-438 EYIYQFKDIKLS
+438 IKDIKL

>member
-1 MTIKTN
+1 MTIKIN

-35 VAKGGKF
+35 VARGGKF

-48 SQGKYDDLIIS
+48 SKEKEDELIIS

-66 LCVQTGNFIGSFSHN
+66 FYVQTGNFIGSFSHN

-128 YYLFIQTLECAFL
+128 YYLFIQALERAFL

-167 IKNDIPFAGKI
+167 IKTDIPFAGKI

-184 RQDIG
+184 RQEIG

-201 VQKEAKGL
+201 VQKESKEL
-209 IRPVVNALNYLSEIR
+209 IKQVINTLSYLNEIR
-224 ESRLVTPNVVHNA
+224 EPRFVTPNVVHNA
-237 LNSKALHNPIYAPY
+237 LNSKALHNPIYTPY

-256 YAKLIIENED
+256 YASLIIENED

-290 MCKLLQ
+290 MRKLLQ

-301 WSVTS
+301 WSVNS
-306 PKIELYKDNFFERKI
+306 PKIELYKDKFFARKI

-327 SNSDKVLVFDTK
+327 SSGDKVLVFDTK

-368 SYYKNQGKNIVAG
+368 SYYQNQGKNVIAG
-381 GLLYPMEK
+381 GLLYPMDK
-389 FSRDRCHSHSW
+389 FSRDVCHSHSW
-400 FGNLNTKFIV
+400 FGNLNTNFIV
-410 DGIELVNLNESSIEE
+410 DGIELANLNESSIDE

-430 NEFISRVK
+430 NEFISRIK
-438 EYIYQFKDIKLS
+438 EYIY

>member
-1 MTIKTN
+1 MAIVTS
-7 DNFFGNYEQDKKLA
+7 DNFFGNYEQGKKLS
-21 KNREKEFSLTLSDY
+21 KKEKQEFSLTLSHY

-48 SQGKYDDLIIS
+48 SQDKDDELIIS

-66 LCVQTGNFIGSFSHN
+66 LYIQTGNFIGNFSHN

-104 DIYIDDV
+104 DIYVDDV
-111 SIGKS
+111 SLGKS

-128 YYLFIQTLECAFL
+128 YYLFIQTLERAFL
-141 LGLPKEYKDKSY
+141 LGLPKEYKDKNY
-153 HEAKVMGKVDVAKF
+153 HEAKVMSKVDVAKF
-167 IKNDIPFAGKI
+167 IKTDVPFAGKI

-184 RQDIG
+184 RQEIG

-290 MCKLLQ
+290 MRKLLQ

-301 WSVTS
+301 WSVAS
-306 PKIELYKDNFFERKI
+306 PKIELYKDKFFARKI

-327 SNSDKVLVFDTK
+327 SSSDKVLVFDTK
-339 YKRMNMRG
+339 YKRMNMQG

-368 SYYKNQGKNIVAG
+368 SYYQNQGKNVIAG
-381 GLLYPMEK
+381 GLLYPMDK
-389 FSRDRCHSHSW
+389 FSKDKCHSYSW

-410 DGIELVNLNESSIEE
+410 DGIELVNLNEYSIEE

-438 EYIYQFKDIKLS
+438 EYIY

>member
-1 MTIKTN
+1 MAIVIN
-7 DNFFGNYEQDKKLA
+7 DNFFGNYEQGKKLS
-21 KNREKEFSLTLSDY
+21 KQEKKEFSLTLSDY

-48 SQGKYDDLIIS
+48 SQGKDDELIIS

-66 LCVQTGNFIGSFSHN
+66 LYIQTGNFIGNFSHN

-104 DIYIDDV
+104 DIYVDDV
-111 SIGKS
+111 SLGKS
-116 IDAKENLSKIII
+116 IDAKKNLSKIII
-128 YYLFIQTLECAFL
+128 YYLFIQTLERAFL

-153 HEAKVMGKVDVAKF
+153 HEAKVMGKVDMAKF
-167 IKNDIPFAGKI
+167 IKNDILFVGKI

-209 IRPVVNALNYLSEIR
+209 IRSVVNALNYLSEIR

-256 YAKLIIENED
+256 YAKLIIENEK
-266 AGTKS
+266 AGIKGT
-271 NGKQNLGFLVDVA
+271 GKQNLGFIVNVA

-290 MCKLLQ
+290 MRKLLQ

-306 PKIELYKDNFFERKI
+306 PKIELYKDKFFTRKI

-327 SNSDKVLVFDTK
+327 SSGDKVLVFDTK
-339 YKRMNMRG
+339 YKRMNMQG

-368 SYYKNQGKNIVAG
+368 SYYQNQGKNIVAG

-389 FSRDRCHSHSW
+389 FSRDRCHSYSW
-400 FGNLNTKFIV
+400 LENLNTKFIV

-438 EYIYQFKDIKLS
+438 DIKL

>member
-1 MTIKTN
+1 MAIKIS

-21 KNREKEFSLTLSDY
+21 KNREKEFILTLSNY

-48 SQGKYDDLIIS
+48 SQGKDDELIIS

-66 LCVQTGNFIGSFSHN
+66 LYVQTGNFIGSFSHN

-111 SIGKS
+111 SLGKS

-128 YYLFIQTLECAFL
+128 YYLFIQTLERAFL
-141 LGLPKEYKDKSY
+141 LGLPKGYKDKSY

-167 IKNDIPFAGKI
+167 IKTDISFGGKI
-178 SSANRE
+178 SSTNRE

-195 HKALKI
+195 YKALKI
-201 VQKEAKGL
+201 VQKEAKEL
-209 IRPVVNALNYLSEIR
+209 IKPVVNALNYLCEIR
-224 ESRLVTPNVVHNA
+224 ESRLVTPSVVHNA
-237 LNSKALHNPIYAPY
+237 LNSKSLHNPIYAPY

-256 YAKLIIENED
+256 YASLIIENEK
-266 AGTKS
+266 AGIKGT
-271 NGKQNLGFLVDVA
+271 GRQNLGFIVNVA

-290 MCKLLQ
+290 MRKLLQ

-306 PKIELYKDNFFERKI
+306 PKIELYKDKFFARKI
-321 IPDIVM
+321 IPDIVIG
-327 SNSDKVLVFDTK
+327 SGDKVLVFDTK
-339 YKRMNMRG
+339 YKRMNMQG

-359 DFFQINTYM
+359 DFFQINTCM
-368 SYYKNQGKNIVAG
+368 SYYQNQGKNVIAG
-381 GLLYPMEK
+381 GLLYPMDK
-389 FSRDRCHSHSW
+389 FSRDGCHSHSW
-400 FGNLNTKFIV
+400 FDNLNTKFIV
-410 DGIELVNLNESSIEE
+410 DGIELANLSEFSIEE

-430 NEFISRVK
+430 NELISRIK
-438 EYIYQFKDIKLS
+438 EYIY

>member
-1 MTIKTN
+1 MAIVIN
-7 DNFFGNYEQDKKLA
+7 DNFFGNYEQDKKLQ
-21 KNREKEFSLTLSDY
+21 KKEKTEFSLTLSEY
-35 VAKGGKF
+35 VANGGKF

-48 SQGKYDDLIIS
+48 SKEKEDEFIIS
-59 TRMQDDG
+59 TKKQDDG
-66 LCVQTGNFIGSFSHN
+66 LYVQTGNLIGSFIHN

-104 DIYIDDV
+104 DIYVDDV
-111 SIGKS
+111 SLGKS
-116 IDAKENLSKIII
+116 IDAKKNLSRIVI
-128 YYLFIQTLECAFL
+128 YYLFIQALERAFL

-153 HEAKVMGKVDVAKF
+153 HEAKVMGKVDMAKF
-167 IKNDIPFAGKI
+167 IKKDVPFAGKI
-178 SSANRE
+178 SSTNRE

-189 DIVLVL
+189 DIVLLL

-201 VQKEAKGL
+201 VQKESKEL
-209 IRPVVNALNYLSEIR
+209 IKPVINTLSYLNEIR
-224 ESRLVTPNVVHNA
+224 EPRLVTPNVIHNA

-266 AGTKS
+266 SGTKS

-290 MCKLLQ
+290 IRKLLQ

-306 PKIELYKDNFFERKI
+306 PKIELYKDKFFARKI

-327 SNSDKVLVFDTK
+327 SNGDKVLVLDTK
-339 YKRMNMRG
+339 YKRMSMLG

-359 DFFQINTYM
+359 DFFQINTCM
-368 SYYKNQGKNIVAG
+368 SYYQNQGRNVIAG
-381 GLLYPMEK
+381 GLLYPMNK
-389 FSRDRCHSHSW
+389 FSIDRCHSHSW
-400 FGNLNTKFIV
+400 FENLNTKFIV
-410 DGIELVNLNESSIEE
+410 DGIELTNLNEPSIDE

-430 NEFISRVK
+430 NEFISRIK
-438 EYIYQFKDIKLS
+438 EYIY

>member
-1 MTIKTN
+1 MAIVTN
-7 DNFFGNYEQDKKLA
+7 DNFFGNYEQDKKLQ
-21 KNREKEFSLTLSDY
+21 KKEKTEFSLTLSDY
-35 VAKGGKF
+35 TANGGKF
-42 LSFLPD
+42 LSFLPESKEKED
-48 SQGKYDDLIIS
+48 ELIIS
-59 TRMQDDG
+59 TKKQDDG
-66 LCVQTGNFIGSFSHN
+66 LYVQTGNFIGSFSHN

-104 DIYIDDV
+104 DIYVDDV
-111 SIGKS
+111 SLGKS
-116 IDAKENLSKIII
+116 IDAKKNLSKIII
-128 YYLFIQTLECAFL
+128 YYLFIQALERVFL

-153 HEAKVMGKVDVAKF
+153 HEAKVMGKVDMAKF
-167 IKNDIPFAGKI
+167 IKKDVPFVGKI
-178 SSANRE
+178 SSTNRE

-189 DIVLVL
+189 NIVLVL

-201 VQKEAKGL
+201 VQKESKEL
-209 IRPVVNALNYLSEIR
+209 IKPVINTLSYLNEIR
-224 ESRLVTPNVVHNA
+224 EPRLVTPNVTNNA
-237 LNSKALHNPIYAPY
+237 LNSKALHNPIYTPY

-271 NGKQNLGFLVDVA
+271 NGKQNFGFLVDVA

-290 MCKLLQ
+290 IRKLLQ

-301 WSVTS
+301 WSVIS
-306 PKIELYKDNFFERKI
+306 PKIELYKDKFFARKI

-327 SNSDKVLVFDTK
+327 SSGDQVLVFDTK

-347 KDQYGLGDVDRN
+347 KDQYGLGDIDRN

-368 SYYKNQGKNIVAG
+368 SYYQNQGKNVIAG
-381 GLLYPMEK
+381 GLLYPMDK

-400 FGNLNTKFIV
+400 FENLNTKFIV
-410 DGIELVNLNESSIEE
+410 DGIELTNLNEPSIDD

-430 NEFISRVK
+430 NEFISRIK
-438 EYIYQFKDIKLS
+438 EYIY